1 MTPGKAAVQR
11 LQDYLSKQKSHDAG
25 YQFSCDLKGL
35 KIQINIKE
43 FDKFSF
49 IMETLR
55 IERSDD
61 LQSGSDFLSPQAL
74 QRLDVYRRIFDPR
87 LLPPTQPFCV

>member
-35 KIQINIKE
+35 KIQINVKE

-55 IERSDD
+55 
-61 LQSGSDFLSPQAL
+61 
-74 QRLDVYRRIFDPR
+74 
-87 LLPPTQPFCV
+87 